1 MTSKELRTKF
11 LEFFKDKDHLILPSS
26 TLIPDGDASVLFKT
40 AGMQQFKKY
49 YVNPEDAPNVRI
61 TTSQKCVRTG
71 DIDEVG
77 DPTHGTYFEML
88 GNFSFGYPDIAGS
101 YFKKEA
107 ITMAWE
113 FLTKVLAIS
122 PERIYATY
130 FEGDENIKADTESLE
145 ILKSIS
151 GLKKIVPQGID
162 DNFWSLGNEDS
173 PGGPT
178 VEFYIDGV
186 EIWNLVFNESVFV
199 GGKFEPS
206 EFKGVDTGMGF
217 ERLLAGL
224 NSVDSIYETDL
235 FIPVIEKIKD
245 VAGSFHPFHNED
257 FRIIADHIKAATFLI
272 NDGVVP
278 SNKDQGYIV
287 RRLIRRAIIKLNGL
301 GVAKSVLK
309 EIAET
314 VFAVYAGV
322 YEFGQENVLIELTRE
337 EEKFRVTL
345 TGGIKLLKS
354 KPELSGQD
362 LFNLYQSFG
371 LPLEIS
377 LEEAK
382 NHHIKVSD
390 NGVEQ
395 FNELFK
401 GHQELSPTASAGMFK
416 GGLVGTTEMTT
427 KYHTATHL
435 LLASLRQVLGD
446 GVHQKG
452 ANITDERLR
461 FDFSYPEK
469 MTPVQIQAVEALVNQ
484 KIQEDLIVDLQE
496 MRLEDAQACGAT
508 GDFAAKY
515 AEMVKVYKIG
525 DFSNEICG
533 GPHVEHTGVLGHFK
547 ITKEES
553 SSAGVR
559 RIKAILE

>member
-1 MTSKELRTKF
+1 MTSQELRTKF
-11 LEFFKDKDHLILPSS
+11 LEFFKDQDHLILPSS
-26 TLIPDGDASVLFKT
+26 SLIPDGDSSVLFTT

-49 YVNPEDAPNVRI
+49 YVDPESAPSACI

-71 DIDEVG
+71 DIEEVG
-77 DPTHGTYFEML
+77 DATHGTYFEML
-88 GNFSFGYPDIAGS
+88 GNFSFGYPEKENS

-107 ITMAWE
+107 IAMAWE
-113 FLTKVLAIS
+113 FLTKVLLVS

-130 FEGDENIKADTESLE
+130 FEGDSNIKADTESLE

-151 GLKKIVPQGID
+151 GLNEIKPQNVE
-162 DNFWSLGNEDS
+162 DNFWSLGNEGS

-186 EIWNLVFNESVFV
+186 EVWNLVFNEYVFV
-199 GGKFEPS
+199 GGKFAPS

-217 ERLLAGL
+217 ERLLASL

-235 FIPVIEKIKD
+235 FMPVIDKIKE

-301 GVAKSVLK
+301 GVTKSVLK

-314 VFAVYAGV
+314 VFAVYIGV
-322 YEFGQENVLIELTRE
+322 YEFGQENVLIELVRE

-345 TGGIKLLKS
+345 SGGIKLLKS

-382 NHHIKVSD
+382 NHHIEVNDDAIES
-390 NGVEQ
+390 
-395 FNELFK
+395 FHELFK
-401 GHQELSPTASAGMFK
+401 GHQELSRTASAGMFK

-435 LLASLRQVLGD
+435 LLASLRQFLGD

-469 MTPVQIQAVEALVNQ
+469 MTPEQIQKVEALVNQ
-484 KIQEDLIVDLQE
+484 KIKEDLPVDLQE
-496 MRLEDAQACGAT
+496 MRLEDAQACGAM
-508 GDFAAKY
+508 GDFAVKY

-533 GPHVEHTGVLGHFK
+533 GPHVEHTGVLGRFK

-553 SSAGVR
+553 SSEGVR